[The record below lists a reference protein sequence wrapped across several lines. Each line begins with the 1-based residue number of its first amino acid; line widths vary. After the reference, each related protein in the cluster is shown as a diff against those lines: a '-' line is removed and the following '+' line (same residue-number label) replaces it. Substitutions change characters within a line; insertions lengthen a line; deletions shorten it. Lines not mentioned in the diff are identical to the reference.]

1 MNDRGKS
8 YLKSI
13 VKYCEDIASIHE
25 SYDNSY
31 EKYYTHRGYQ
41 YSVCFCVEQI
51 GEMGKKLRDIGFAA
65 KYPQIPWNEIAGL
78 RNRIAHWYDAI
89 DHEMVYDI
97 SVNDVPELL
106 KNCRNILNEIDWY
119 FD

>member
-1 MNDRGKS
+1 MNDRDIS

-41 YSVCFCVEQI
+41 YSICFCVEQI
-51 GEMGKKLRDIGFAA
+51 GEMGKKLRDDGYAE

-78 RNRIAHWYDAI
+78 RNRIAHGYDAI
-89 DHEMVYDI
+89 DQEMVYDI
-97 SVNDVPELL
+97 SINDIPELL
-106 KNCRNILNEIDWY
+106 KKCRKILNKEV
-119 FD
+119 